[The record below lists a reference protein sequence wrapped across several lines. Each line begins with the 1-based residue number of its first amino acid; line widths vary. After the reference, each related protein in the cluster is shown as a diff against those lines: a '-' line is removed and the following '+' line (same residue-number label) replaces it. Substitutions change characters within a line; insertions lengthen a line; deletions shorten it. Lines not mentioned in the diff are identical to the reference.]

1 MPSFDIVNQ
10 VDLQEADN
18 AINNTRKELESRW
31 DFRNTKTEIAFDRKE
46 KVVKVLTPDTMKMEA
61 IKDIIIG
68 KCVKRGVDP
77 KCLKWGEVE
86 PAAMGQVKREIKI
99 QEGIEKDTAREI
111 VKLIKEQKLKVQP
124 AIQDDQVRVTGK
136 QIDDL
141 QEVIT
146 LLRSANF
153 GVPLQFVN
161 MKK

>member
-18 AINNTRKELESRW
+18 AVNNTKKELESRW
-31 DFRNTKTEIAFDRKE
+31 DFRNTKTEISFDRKE
-46 KVVKVLTPDTMKMEA
+46 KVIKILTADTMKMDA
-61 IKDIIIG
+61 IKDILIG

-77 KCLKWGEVE
+77 KCLQWGEVE
-86 PAAMGQVKREIKI
+86 AGAMGQVKREVKLR
-99 QEGIEKDTAREI
+99 EGIEKDVAREI

-124 AIQDDQVRVTGK
+124 AIQEDQVRVSGK

-141 QEVIT
+141 QEVIKV
-146 LLRSANF
+146 LRGANIE
-153 GVPLQFVN
+153 VPLQFVN